1 VNDTNASH
9 KSTWTHL
16 IALAVLAFA
25 GVGLAWLSWLKW
37 CDPIIDFGRELYIPW
52 ALCQGKVLYK
62 DINMFF
68 YGPFPYYLNAFLFRI
83 FGVHI
88 NTIIVFNL
96 IVVAIV
102 SGLIYKIIQT
112 VCNALCAF
120 FSVLSFIT
128 LFAFPRYLSICND
141 NFVTPYAHAA
151 THGMALAFLALFLLS
166 LYFKKN
172 RIAYA
177 YSGWFVT
184 GLILLTKVEI
194 FIGIFISMVVT
205 WLWILHTEK
214 LRVRAMV
221 CRSVAFFFLLILPL
235 CLSGVFFSRLS
246 TFPEAILNVLNP
258 YLLMFHRGHSFSPL
272 LTRVMGL
279 DQPLANTG
287 RMLYWLTIYVSATL
301 IIIVVN
307 HALFSLSKK
316 TTYKLVPSVLSCLI
330 ATLFINAAVSGN
342 LSYLDYFLPLP
353 LVVFLY
359 GVYIIVKL
367 RKSGLTDVS
376 LKKNLVSLS
385 LSIFSLVLLIRL
397 LFNVRIVHYG
407 FFLVLPGFLV
417 LVIILF
423 HELPALMK
431 KISGDAR
438 YGMIPVIVL
447 VLFTLYSY
455 LSHSFIQYNLIEY
468 PIRNGHEVIKTF
480 DVQYSDIG
488 KIIQQTIDKIKAVVE
503 PDETLTVF
511 PEGLM
516 FNYLTRRKSASPYTA
531 FLPTFFA
538 VFGDTIL
545 ESLQERPPDFV
556 LLVER
561 STQEYGY
568 IYFGMDYATEVLQ
581 WIKENYIEIS
591 RIGKKPFSGE
601 GFGIIIMKKKS
612 SLR

>member
-1 VNDTNASH
+1 
-9 KSTWTHL
+9 
-16 IALAVLAFA
+16 
-25 GVGLAWLSWLKW
+25 
-37 CDPIIDFGRELYIPW
+37 
-52 ALCQGKVLYK
+52 
-62 DINMFF
+62 
-68 YGPFPYYLNAFLFRI
+68 
-83 FGVHI
+83 
-88 NTIIVFNL
+88 
-96 IVVAIV
+96 
-102 SGLIYKIIQT
+102 
-112 VCNALCAF
+112 
-120 FSVLSFIT
+120 
-128 LFAFPRYLSICND
+128 
-141 NFVTPYAHAA
+141 
-151 THGMALAFLALFLLS
+151 
-166 LYFKKN
+166 
-172 RIAYA
+172 
-177 YSGWFVT
+177 
-184 GLILLTKVEI
+184 
-194 FIGIFISMVVT
+194 
-205 WLWILHTEK
+205 
-214 LRVRAMV
+214 
-221 CRSVAFFFLLILPL
+221 
-235 CLSGVFFSRLS
+235 
-246 TFPEAILNVLNP
+246 
-258 YLLMFHRGHSFSPL
+258 
-272 LTRVMGL
+272 MGL